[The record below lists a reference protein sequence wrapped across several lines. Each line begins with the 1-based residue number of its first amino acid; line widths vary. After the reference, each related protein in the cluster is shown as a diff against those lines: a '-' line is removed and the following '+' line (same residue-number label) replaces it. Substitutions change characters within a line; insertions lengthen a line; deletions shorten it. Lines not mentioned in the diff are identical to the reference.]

1 MDSDQPHQQPTGP
14 LSDIRVLSIGSS
26 IVGPWAA
33 TLLGYLGA
41 NVVKIERPTGEYI
54 RLLYPLQ
61 NGMSTTY
68 TSTNINQRIAELDV
82 KQPRDLAA
90 VQRLADQA
98 DILIENFR
106 PGVGDRIGL
115 GYDQLHDSN
124 PKLIYGSSTGWGDVG
139 PMRDRAALDPHLQAF
154 TGIGSMN
161 GTPGGAPEMLRFV
174 HMDPSAATFFA
185 GLNLLGLIERERFGH
200 ACWVRTSHL
209 AMGIVQQ
216 MNRAAEGLLADAP
229 LELLGSASSVSAP
242 NQCFETLDSKFIAV
256 ACDNQMQWEGFCRA
270 IDGSEFVTDRRFL
283 TNVDRVNNRDVLVE
297 LVGTVLKTK
306 PARWW
311 VIRFEH
317 EGVPHGFSL
326 DFESIQYHQQILE
339 NDFLVTV
346 NPPHTGPMF
355 VGGLPWTFSKT
366 PANIDADVSIP
377 GEHTEQVVAHGFAE
391 NLGLGNEPKVKADMA
406 LPLSGLRVV
415 DATQGFAGPFLGLLL
430 AEAGAEVIKIE
441 PPGGDWARQ
450 LAPRTP
456 SGNSALFEAFNRNK
470 NNSVLDLGTAGGK
483 AEFQSIAKDAA
494 VVLEDWGVGVAEN
507 RKLSYEILAQDNPGL
522 VYLALTPFG
531 EKGPMRNLQG
541 SELVIQAM
549 TGYLRLL
556 GKLGDPPVRAGA
568 DIVTTCTGA
577 MAFVGVLGALYHRQ
591 RTGQGQRVAT
601 SMLGSMM
608 CIRTHQWAART
619 NPDEWLG
626 DSYCRNEEDSPHYGY
641 QTRDKP
647 IFMTPATGIPRE
659 EFFSLL
665 EDFNMREEFEK
676 NATFVENW
684 WHTLGLG
691 YLSGAARPL
700 WDKYVSQFS
709 SEETLDILKRYDIW
723 AVEFSELTNL
733 MDHPQVHALELVQSL
748 EDQKFVRA
756 PWLTP
761 WGLPKLRTA
770 PAL

>member
-1 MDSDQPHQQPTGP
+1 MDSDRLQKRPTGP

-41 NVVKIERPTGEYI
+41 DVVKIERPTGEYI

-82 KQPRDLAA
+82 KQPDDIAA
-90 VQRLADQA
+90 VQKLANQA
-98 DILIENFR
+98 DLLIENFR

-115 GYDQLHDSN
+115 GYEQLHKSN
-124 PKLIYGSSTGWGDVG
+124 PRLVYGSSTGWGDVG

-161 GTPGGAPEMLRFV
+161 GSPGGAPEMLRFV

-209 AMGIVQQ
+209 AMGIAQQ
-216 MNRAAEGLLADAP
+216 MNRAAEGLLADKS
-229 LELLGSASSVSAP
+229 LDLLGSASSVSAP
-242 NQCFETLDSKFIAV
+242 NQCFETLDGKFIAV
-256 ACDNQMQWEGFCRA
+256 ACDNQLQWEGFCRA
-270 IDGSEFVTDRRFL
+270 IDQSELVTDQRFI
-283 TNVDRVNNRDVLVE
+283 TNVDRVNNRDALAE
-297 LVGTVLKTK
+297 LIDTVLKTK

-311 VIRFEH
+311 VIRFER

-326 DFESIQYHQQILE
+326 DFENIRYHQQILE

-366 PANIDADVSIP
+366 APNIDTDVAVP
-377 GEHTEQVVAHGFAE
+377 GQHTKDVVENGFGAHVGNENPRAE
-391 NLGLGNEPKVKADMA
+391 NAPVS
-406 LPLSGLRVV
+406 LPLEGLRVV
-415 DATQGFAGPFLGLLL
+415 DATQGFAGPFLSLLL

-470 NNSVLDLGTAGGK
+470 DNKVLDLETAGGK
-483 AEFQSIAKDAA
+483 AEFQSIVKDAA
-494 VVLEDWGVGVAEN
+494 VVLEDWGVGVAEG
-507 RKLSYEILAQDNPGL
+507 RELSYEILAEDNPGL

-556 GKLGDPPVRAGA
+556 GKLGEPPVRAGA

-626 DSYCRNEEDSPHYGY
+626 DSYCRNEEDSPQHGY
-641 QTRDKP
+641 QTKDKP
-647 IFMTPATGIPRE
+647 IFMTPATGISRE
-659 EFFSLL
+659 EFFNLL
-665 EDFNMREEFEK
+665 EEFRMKEEFEK
-676 NATFVENW
+676 NTTFVENW
-684 WHTLGLG
+684 WNTLGLG
-691 YLSGAARPL
+691 YLSGAAKPL

-709 SEETLDILKRYDIW
+709 SEETLEILKRYDIW
-723 AVEFSELTNL
+723 AVEFSELREL
-733 MDHPQVHALELVQSL
+733 MDHPQVQALELVQSL
-748 EDQKFVRA
+748 GKEKYVRA

-761 WGLPKLRTA
+761 WGLPELRKA